1 MRGGRG
7 RRHEQL
13 RDDLKEKRAYR
24 KFKEEAL
31 DRTLWRA
38 ALGKAVDLA

>member
-7 RRHEQL
+7 RRREQL

-24 KFKEEAL
+24 KFKAEAL
-31 DRTLWRA
+31 DSTLWRA
-38 ALGKAVDLA
+38 GFGKAVDLA

>member
-7 RRHEQL
+7 RRREQL
-13 RDDLKEKRAYR
+13 RDDLKEKREYR

-31 DRTLWRA
+31 DRALWGA
-38 ALGKAVDLA
+38 DFGKAVDLA

>member
-7 RRHEQL
+7 RRREEL
-13 RDDLKEKRAYR
+13 RDDLKEKREYR

-31 DRTLWRA
+31 DRALRGA
-38 ALGKAVDLA
+38 AFGKAVDLA